1 MITTLSSLFEY
12 YVENRKVGN
21 SYDKLMELIVYDRIK
36 ASLPTF
42 LSRHVLALESSSTLL
57 DKGGWL
63 GKHALVEALDAY
75 TAGMAPPSSSHK
87 AVGAGS
93 GGGVKPNNK

>member
-1 MITTLSSLFEY
+1 M
-12 YVENRKVGN
+12 
-21 SYDKLMELIVYDRIK
+21 
-36 ASLPTF
+36 
-42 LSRHVLALESSSTLL
+42 LALESSSTLL